1 MRFIHNNTS
10 YWRLS
15 GSLCC
20 GYILS
25 FGPGMH
31 IKIALAGTL
40 RALRLNRRLRYE
52 QLSEASG
59 RSKISALERGETSIT
74 LEKFESLA
82 EALEINPLAL
92 MALCMSARLDTPY
105 QKLIEDAYEQ
115 LRLFEADGG
124 MGLLSEQFSAGAL
137 VQRTRGKP
145 LNNENLDAVQRLKSA
160 GMTQAQIARELGL
173 SATIV
178 NRYWKR
184 TLDQSSGNT

>member
-10 YWRLS
+10 YWCLS

-105 QKLIEDAYEQ
+105 QKLIEDTYEQ

-145 LNNENLDAVQRLKSA
+145 VNNENLDAVQRLKSA

-184 TLDQSSGNT
+184 TLDQSSENT

>member
-1 MRFIHNNTS
+1 
-10 YWRLS
+10 
-15 GSLCC
+15 
-20 GYILS
+20 
-25 FGPGMH
+25 MH

-40 RALRLNRRLRYE
+40 RALRLNRRMRYE

-145 LNNENLDAVQRLKSA
+145 VNNENLDAVQRLKSS

-184 TLDQSSGNT
+184 TPDQSFENT